1 MNIAVLRIGHRLVRD
16 DRTTTHVAL
25 VSRSFGCNFLYMTD
39 VNDDIKATIDDVNNR
54 WGYASN
60 FKIEIVK
67 NWKYTI
73 LNWKKNGGIVI
84 HLTMYGLNVDDIISK
99 IKNSNNNNDIL
110 IIIGAEKVP
119 SEVYKLSD
127 YNIAVGNQPHSE
139 IAALAIILDRIHEG
153 KQFKLNFES
162 AKMKIIPSVKEKR
175 IEKNNN
181 NLHNNNNDHKEY

>member
-25 VSRSFGCNFLYMTD
+25 VSRSFGCNLLYMTD

-67 NWKYTI
+67 NWKNTI

-139 IAALAIILDRIHEG
+139 ISALAILLDRIHEG

-181 NLHNNNNDHKEY
+181 NLYNNNNES

>member
-25 VSRSFGCNFLYMTD
+25 VSRSFGCNILYMTD
-39 VNDDIKATIDDVNNR
+39 VNDDIKSTIDDVNNR

-67 NWKYTI
+67 NWRNTI
-73 LNWKKNGGIVI
+73 LNWKKDGGIVI

-99 IKNSNNNNDIL
+99 IKNSNDDIL

-139 IAALAIILDRIHEG
+139 ISALAIVLDRIYEG
-153 KQFKLNFES
+153 KQLKLNFES
-162 AKMKIIPSVKEKR
+162 AKMKIIPSFKEKR
-175 IEKNNN
+175 IEKNNYLCN
-181 NLHNNNNDHKEY
+181 TEL

>member
-25 VSRSFGCNFLYMTD
+25 VSRSFGCNLLYMTD
-39 VNDDIKATIDDVNNR
+39 VNDDIKATIDDVNTR

-67 NWKYTI
+67 NWKSTI
-73 LNWKKNGGIVI
+73 SNWKKNGGLVI

-99 IKNSNNNNDIL
+99 IKNSNNNDIL

-139 IAALAIILDRIHEG
+139 ISALAIILDRIYEG
-153 KQFKLNFES
+153 KQLKLNFES

-175 IEKNNN
+175 IEKNNY
-181 NLHNNNNDHKEY
+181 LHNNNNNKNES

>member
-1 MNIAVLRIGHRLVRD
+1 
-16 DRTTTHVAL
+16 
-25 VSRSFGCNFLYMTD
+25 
-39 VNDDIKATIDDVNNR
+39 
-54 WGYASN
+54 
-60 FKIEIVK
+60 
-67 NWKYTI
+67 
-73 LNWKKNGGIVI
+73 
-84 HLTMYGLNVDDIISK
+84 MYGLNVDDIISK
-99 IKNSNNNNDIL
+99 IKNSNNNSDIL

-139 IAALAIILDRIHEG
+139 ISALAIILDRIHEG

>member
-25 VSRSFGCNFLYMTD
+25 VSRSFGCNLLYMTD
-39 VNDDIKATIDDVNNR
+39 VNDDIKATIDDVNDR

-60 FKIEIVK
+60 FKIEIVTSWK
-67 NWKYTI
+67 NTI
-73 LNWKKNGGIVI
+73 LNWKKNNGGIVI

-99 IKNSNNNNDIL
+99 IKNSNNNDIL

-119 SEVYKLSD
+119 SEVYKLAD

-139 IAALAIILDRIHEG
+139 ISALAIILDRIHEG
-153 KQFKLNFES
+153 KQFKLDFES

-175 IEKNNN
+175 IEKKYSNNN
-181 NLHNNNNDHKEY
+181 NCITMNES